1 MSNPPYL
8 LLLPPELLFE
18 LSNFL
23 PLDGILALKLTHSVL
38 NNTLPAIPHLR
49 NRTLDRC
56 AQFAME
62 RYRTSPHGDRQQRR
76 CILCKKNYPT
86 SQFFSSSS
94 PACLPLAFDHDG
106 PRPEVVELP
115 DSFCAWHVGRLARVV
130 RTDPGGS
137 NEWVSDVRRM
147 CMHDGCIDGWHEC
160 NCGCSSCGHK
170 MVRTY
175 TRFLNNETE
184 CKNFHFWRNI
194 AAASTEDPREKI
206 AGRLYVQEACWDP
219 CEFCLVGAGWNKVRG
234 VRCGAWA
241 DTVLGATPE
250 RSIIQIPV
258 RYQDVVG

>member
-1 MSNPPYL
+1 MGQMSNPPYL

-137 NEWVSDVRRM
+137 NEW
-147 CMHDGCIDGWHEC
+147 
-160 NCGCSSCGHK
+160 

-219 CEFCLVGAGWNKVRG
+219 C
-234 VRCGAWA
+234 
-241 DTVLGATPE
+241 ATPE